1 MPESQGSAK
10 SPNTLLPPSM
20 PGPNCW
26 LRGEKRSQ
34 NVFLNLSFLSGKGE
48 VQIGFLGAPG
58 VRGFLLQV
66 AGLTLQVTY
75 LSPVHKE
82 LQLIRNLGWAR
93 HGPGEFGLLARISAT
108 EVNRKD

>member
-1 MPESQGSAK
+1 M
-10 SPNTLLPPSM
+10 
-20 PGPNCW
+20 
-26 LRGEKRSQ
+26 
-34 NVFLNLSFLSGKGE
+34 FLNLSFLSGKGE